1 MRTVLAGHGLVLA
14 GTLVL
19 GAIGGIGCDKKEA
32 GGGLPP
38 ATDWKAPAPEQA
50 GAGSAGAKGPGDPH
64 AGRGGAAD
72 PHAGLDMGAA
82 GGNPH
87 GAGGAGGSGVDVTA
101 LGLPAPDPDRKI
113 DTSKYVKGTI
123 KGTPIT
129 EPKMRAGGVIF
140 LSVRK
145 AGPDG
150 KPSGAPIAVERL
162 AVGAFPQTFE
172 LTEANAMIGGTG
184 FTGDVVVMARYDQD
198 SDAISKQPGDITGMV
213 KATIPADKLTLVL
226 DTVLP

>member
-1 MRTVLAGHGLVLA
+1 MRTPLAGLGLVLA

-19 GAIGGIGCDKKEA
+19 GGCDKKQN
-32 GGGLPP
+32 GGLPP

-50 GAGSAGAKGPGDPH
+50 GAGVAGARGPGDPH
-64 AGRGGAAD
+64 AGLGGAAD
-72 PHAGLDMGAA
+72 PHAGLDMSGAH
-82 GGNPH
+82 GG
-87 GAGGAGGSGVDVTA
+87 GGSGVDVTA
-101 LGLPAPDPDRKI
+101 LGLPAPDPTRKI
-113 DTSKYVKGTI
+113 DSSKYVKGTI

-129 EPKMRAGGVIF
+129 EPKMASGGVIF
-140 LSVRK
+140 ISVRK

-150 KPSGAPIAVERL
+150 NPSGAPIAVERL
-162 AVGAFPQTFE
+162 DVGKFPLSFE

-184 FTGDVVVMARYDQD
+184 FAGDVVVMARYDQD
-198 SDAISKQPGDITGMV
+198 SDAISKQPGDVTGMV